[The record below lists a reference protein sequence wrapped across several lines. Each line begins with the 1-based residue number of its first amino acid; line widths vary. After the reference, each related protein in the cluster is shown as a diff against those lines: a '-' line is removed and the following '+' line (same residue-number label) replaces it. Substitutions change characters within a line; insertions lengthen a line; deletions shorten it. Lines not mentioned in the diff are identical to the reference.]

1 MSTKDNKPEGAL
13 KSASAVMRGGRIAGA
28 GRPKGALN
36 KATTTAR
43 EAIAAFVDDNSR
55 RMDELLDQIAT
66 GTPKI
71 NQDTGEIIKNADGS
85 IAWVVEPNPKG
96 AFDAMQS
103 VIEYHIPKLARVEQT
118 GKDGGPITTASLVA
132 NLDLK
137 GLSDGELDQVM
148 TLLGRATPSQ
158 S

>member
-1 MSTKDNKPEGAL
+1 MSTKTEEPEGVL
-13 KSASAVMRGGRIAGA
+13 KTMATAAKGSFPNRGGRPRGA
-28 GRPKGALN
+28 VN
-36 KATTTAR
+36 KATMTAR

-55 RMDELLDQIAT
+55 RMDELLDQIA
-66 GTPKI
+66 GGVPKRVVE
-71 NQDTGEIIKNADGS
+71 TGEIVKNTDGT
-85 IAWVVEPNPKG
+85 IAWQVEPNPKA
-96 AFDAMQS
+96 AFDAIQS

-137 GLSDGELDQVM
+137 GLSDGELDQVL
-148 TLLGRATPSQ
+148 TLLGRATPGQ